1 MAAQQRYRVLV
12 HLPNEEPI
20 LGEIERLPQ
29 PQDTL
34 IVVYQPRRRDGR
46 DIHYLEEDV
55 ESIILPL
62 ARITLIEVLPSE
74 EEEIIT
80 FVRE

>member
-1 MAAQQRYRVLV
+1 MARERYRVLI

-20 LGEIERLPQ
+20 LGEVDRLPQ
-29 PQDTL
+29 PQDTI

-46 DIHYLEEDV
+46 DIHYLEDDV
-55 ESIILPL
+55 EAVIFPL
-62 ARITLIEVLPSE
+62 SRVTLVEILPSE
-74 EEEIIT
+74 EEEIIG

>member
-1 MAAQQRYRVLV
+1 MARERYRVLI

-20 LGEIERLPQ
+20 LGEVDRLPQ
-29 PQDTL
+29 PQDTI

-46 DIHYLEEDV
+46 DVHYLEDDV
-55 ESIILPL
+55 EAVVFPL
-62 ARITLIEVLPSE
+62 SRVTLVEILPSE
-74 EEEIIT
+74 EEEIIG